1 MIDQGIEL
9 HELASFAV
17 DGQEREL
24 INPLNHWG
32 LQLSEQTKDGSSEKT
47 GRFGE

>member
-1 MIDQGIEL
+1 MIDQGVEL

-17 DGQEREL
+17 DGEEREL

-32 LQLSEQTKDGSSEKT
+32 LRPFEQARDGGNKKN